1 MFSRFADGQA
11 QETVF
16 TEDEKLSEKYLK
28 AEIDATINSI
38 SSISKAE
45 VEAAYRVRN
54 GERDINDFS
63 YLWAAYGIQFPAQLR
78 HIPVLR
84 VVFDSLVGQY
94 QNRPFKWQVSS
105 SDSDS
110 VNCMFDQF
118 RDDIMADVERYYV
131 NRIRAFQLGAEQGG
145 TEGER
150 ARQHLE
156 KLKKKYESG
165 TFQSD
170 LEIDAKNMITWAIQR
185 FNLKSILEEM
195 VNHYAT
201 SGRAYYQT
209 KVLRVGEKPLIRA
222 INPINLYYHKPLNV
236 RFIKDCDRV
245 VYRERMSVV
254 RIWHEYGHMMT
265 SDQQKKF
272 VQDYGQY
279 ILSEDLEIIGADNAI
294 VEPERMRDT
303 DSSMTVQELN
313 VDYVE
318 FKSNVRVPM
327 TEVEENIESGPHDKI
342 REQKQRYKY
351 RMDLFEGIRIGNDI
365 HVAMGRNKLVTR
377 DPDNPSYVS
386 LTINGTCYN
395 DINGKPYAL
404 ALKVKDIGDKIDIL
418 HYHAENLLALSGSK
432 AVMVDYPGIPAW
444 IEGTPTQ
451 RVMKWLGF
459 LKQGVGLVDS
469 SQENAGNFQQG
480 GPVDLSLS
488 NTLEQIYRMAQIL
501 EDTAYRITGTNRQ
514 VLGNISQSD
523 GKGTTE
529 LAIQGSAVVTQSFFS
544 SFDHLAE
551 QFMTDVANACRIA
564 YGKGLVGNILLG
576 EVGQRLF
583 SIKSKQFPLA
593 FLNVHISNSG
603 DIERDLDS
611 VRAVAQ
617 ELITAGMLQADVAVD
632 MVTLKS
638 LTEIK
643 KRIKESLESG
653 DAQQKQQ
660 ADDQIKQ
667 YEDQVKKLTAQ
678 VEQMTQ
684 SQDAAK
690 QAEVQGKMQIS
701 AAEQD
706 RKDRELAHKVGVD
719 NEQLKLDARRV
730 DLEAQQLAYSP
741 GAREVKN
748 S

>member
-1 MFSRFADGQA
+1 MFSTFADGQA
-11 QETVF
+11 RETVF

-28 AEIDATINSI
+28 AEINATINAI
-38 SSISKAE
+38 SSISKAD
-45 VEAAYRVRN
+45 VIAAYKVRN
-54 GERDINDFS
+54 GERDNSDFE
-63 YLWAAYGIQFPAQLR
+63 YLWSAYGLQFPAQMR

-84 VVFDSLVGQY
+84 VIFDSLVGQY

-110 VNCMFDQF
+110 VNAMFDQY
-118 RDDIMADVERYYV
+118 RDAIMADVERYFV
-131 NRIRAFQLGAEQGG
+131 NQIRAAQLGSQQQGSA
-145 TEGER
+145 GER
-150 ARQHLE
+150 AKQYLE
-156 KLKKKYESG
+156 QLKKKYESG
-165 TFQSD
+165 SFQSD

-185 FNLKSILEEM
+185 FNLRAILEEM

-201 SGRAYYQT
+201 SGEAYYQV
-209 KVLRVGEKPLIRA
+209 KVLREGERPIIRS
-222 INPINLYYHKPLNV
+222 INPVNLFYHKPLNV
-236 RFIKDCDRV
+236 RFINKCDRV
-245 VYRERMSVV
+245 VYRERKSVV
-254 RIWHEYGHMMT
+254 QIWTEYGHLMAPE
-265 SDQQKKF
+265 DQKKF
-272 VQDYGQY
+272 VEDYGQY
-279 ILSEDLEIIGADNAI
+279 ILSDGLEIIAADNAI
-294 VEPERMRDT
+294 ISPATPEGH
-303 DSSMTVQELN
+303 SSMTVHELN

-327 TEVEENIESGPHDKI
+327 TEVEENIESKSHDKI
-342 REQKQRYKY
+342 KKQKIRYKY
-351 RMDLFEGIRIGNDI
+351 RQDLFEGTRIGDCTF
-365 HVAMGRNKLVTR
+365 VGLGRNKFVTR
-377 DPDNPSYVS
+377 DPDNPSEVD

-395 DINGKPYAL
+395 DVNGKPYSL

-432 AVMVDYPGIPAW
+432 AVMVDYPSIPAW

-469 SQENAGNFQQG
+469 SQDGAGNYQQG

-488 NTLEQIYRMAQIL
+488 NALEQIYRMAQIL

-514 VLGNISQSD
+514 SLGNITQSD

-529 LAIQGSAVVTQSFFS
+529 IALQGAAVVSQSFFS

-551 QFMTDVANACRIA
+551 QFMTDVANALRIA
-564 YGKGLVGNILLG
+564 YGKGLTGSILLG
-576 EVGQRLF
+576 EAGQRLF

-603 DIERDLDS
+603 EIERDLDAI
-611 VRAVAQ
+611 RNAAM
-617 ELITAGMLQADVAVD
+617 EFIKAGALQADIAVD

-643 KRIKESLESG
+643 KKIKDSMSENQG
-653 DAQQKQQ
+653 AQRQQ
-660 ADDQIKQ
+660 MEDQIAQ
-667 YEDQVKKLTAQ
+667 YQAEIQKLASQ
-678 VEQMTQ
+678 VEQMTK

-690 QAEVQGKMQIS
+690 QAEIQGKLQLQ
-701 AAEQD
+701 AAEQE
-706 RKDRELAHKVGVD
+706 RKEREFSHKAGVD
-719 NEQLKLDARRV
+719 NEQLRLDSRRV
-730 DLEAQQLAYSP
+730 DLEAQQLNYQPS
-741 GAREVKN
+741 AREVKN